1 MKRSRLPIPNSR
13 SSFLSV
19 QCEKCGNERIIFS
32 TSTLVIKCNN
42 CDTVIAENTGGKAI
56 IHGTVIKRVD

>member
-1 MKRSRLPIPNSR
+1 MKRHLLPIPNSR

-19 QCEKCGNERIIFS
+19 QCKKCGNERIIFS
-32 TSTLVIKCNN
+32 TSTLKIKCKN
-42 CDTVIAENTGGKAI
+42 CDTLIAENTGGKAI

>member
-32 TSTLVIKCNN
+32 TSTLKIKCKN
-42 CDTVIAENTGGKAI
+42 CDTLIAENTGGKAI